1 MSPHL
6 HVRVGVDVPGWQE
19 AIRAACTPLVAA
31 GVVEPRYVDACI
43 DMVRRHGP
51 YVVLAPG
58 IALPHARP
66 EDGVVGVGVSVA
78 VLSFPV
84 EFGHPENDPVDVVIA
99 FGSPDAEQHIDLLA
113 ALAGGLSTG
122 LADRLRAAS
131 DATEATKLIE
141 EVIEDV

>member
-1 MSPHL
+1 
-6 HVRVGVDVPGWQE
+6 
-19 AIRAACTPLVAA
+19 
-31 GVVEPRYVDACI
+31 I

-99 FGSPDAEQHIDLLA
+99 FGSPDSEQHIDLLA
-113 ALAGGLSTG
+113 ALAGVLAEG

-131 DATEATKLIE
+131 DATEPTKL
-141 EVIEDV
+141 VQDVTARVRGG

>member
-99 FGSPDAEQHIDLLA
+99 FGSPDSEQHIDLLA
-113 ALAGGLSTG
+113 EG

-131 DATEATKLIE
+131 DATEATKLVQ
-141 EVIEDV
+141 EVIEGV

>member
-99 FGSPDAEQHIDLLA
+99 FGSPDSEQHIDLLA
-113 ALAGGLSTG
+113 ALAGGLAEG

-131 DATEATKLIE
+131 DATEATKLVQ
-141 EVIEDV
+141 EVIEGV